1 MGNRKRIL
9 LDTHGRK
16 LEHIFEPEDLQR
28 VKDAGDVIWARND
41 PMPEEEWLAVR
52 EDVSVIVTGWWRYGD
67 VRQFPNL
74 EAILEVSGGPPNP
87 ASLDYDHCFS
97 NGIRVLSCAPA
108 FGPAVA
114 ELAFA
119 LALASTRHVVD
130 CHVEFTQGREQ
141 FLHDGGAP
149 GTTLF
154 GKPVGFIGFG
164 SLARNL
170 KPMLDPFG
178 CPISVYD
185 PWLPAA
191 YLRGQGVSPADL
203 HTVMA
208 ESKVIFVLAIP
219 TPENR
224 GMIDRVAL
232 ELIRPDA
239 TFALI
244 SRSHVVDFDALTEL
258 MHEGRFRAAIDVFP
272 EEPPRA
278 DHPIRQAPGVILS
291 AHRAGSISDALRN
304 IGRIAADDVE
314 AIVAGVAPMHMQT
327 VTWETVQHLR
337 SAEG

>member
-1 MGNRKRIL
+1 MGDRRRIL

-28 VKDAGDVIWARND
+28 VKDAGDVIWARNE
-41 PMPEEEWLAVR
+41 PMPEEEWRAVR
-52 EDVSVIVTGWWRYGD
+52 EDVSIIVTGWWRYGD

-87 ASLDYDHCFS
+87 ASLDYERCFA

-108 FGPAVA
+108 FGRAVA
-114 ELAFA
+114 ELALA

-130 CHVEFTQGREQ
+130 CHVEFTQGREG
-141 FLHDGGAP
+141 FLHDGTAP
-149 GTTLF
+149 GSTLF
-154 GKPVGFIGFG
+154 GKPIGFIGFG
-164 SLARNL
+164 GLARNL
-170 KPMLDPFG
+170 KPLLAPFG

-185 PWLPAA
+185 PWLPTT
-191 YLRGQGVSPADL
+191 YLRGQGVTPTSLD
-203 HTVMA
+203 TVMA
-208 ESKVIFVLAIP
+208 QSKVIFVLAVP

-224 GMIDRVAL
+224 GMIDRAAL
-232 ELIRPDA
+232 ELVQPDA

-244 SRSHVVDFDALTEL
+244 SRSHVVDFDALTEFL
-258 MHEGRFRAAIDVFP
+258 HEGRFRAAIDVFP

-304 IGRIAADDVE
+304 IGHIVADDVE
-314 AIVAGVAPMHMQT
+314 ALAAGLPPMHMQS
-327 VTWETVQHLR
+327 VRPEAIR
-337 SAEG
+337 RRP

>member
-1 MGNRKRIL
+1 
-9 LDTHGRK
+9 
-16 LEHIFEPEDLQR
+16 
-28 VKDAGDVIWARND
+28 
-41 PMPEEEWLAVR
+41 
-52 EDVSVIVTGWWRYGD
+52 
-67 VRQFPNL
+67 
-74 EAILEVSGGPPNP
+74 
-87 ASLDYDHCFS
+87 
-97 NGIRVLSCAPA
+97 
-108 FGPAVA
+108 
-114 ELAFA
+114 
-119 LALASTRHVVD
+119 
-130 CHVEFTQGREQ
+130 
-141 FLHDGGAP
+141 
-149 GTTLF
+149 
-154 GKPVGFIGFG
+154 
-164 SLARNL
+164 
-170 KPMLDPFG
+170 
-178 CPISVYD
+178 
-185 PWLPAA
+185 
-191 YLRGQGVSPADL
+191 
-203 HTVMA
+203 MA